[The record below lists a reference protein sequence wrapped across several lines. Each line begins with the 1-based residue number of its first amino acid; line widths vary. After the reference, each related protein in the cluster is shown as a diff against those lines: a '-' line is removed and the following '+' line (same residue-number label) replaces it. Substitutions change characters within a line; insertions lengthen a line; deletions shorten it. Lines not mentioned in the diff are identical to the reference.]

1 MVPQSS
7 RGDKQQNE
15 QQNNCVTCA
24 KCLKETTRVLGPRT
38 TGGERSL
45 VARRC
50 VDWQGVGG
58 ERGSGEINKDAAA
71 IGQLMMMV
79 WIKVVAVK
87 RDDTKG

>member
-1 MVPQSS
+1 M
-7 RGDKQQNE
+7 
-15 QQNNCVTCA
+15 
-24 KCLKETTRVLGPRT
+24 LGPRT

-45 VARRC
+45 VARRW

-58 ERGSGEINKDAAA
+58 ERGSGAISKDAAA

-87 RDDTKG
+87 GDDTKG